1 MRRILTVLAL
11 LGAVLLS
18 ACLPVTSK
26 VPAGT
31 TVGFKVDPDLLGTWR
46 AQNADKKENE
56 NGPAYLHFLRGDD
69 GTMTALLV
77 FPMEKDGSGQW
88 GAYTVRAAQLG
99 ANHVLNA
106 IEISTNGKPS
116 DSPMSQASILILTR
130 NDAHGHVLLYL
141 MDERAAAAA
150 IKSGEIAGDV
160 EQGSSG
166 DVHITADAAALD
178 KFMATPKAAALF
190 KEPLLTLTRLP
201 PLSRMP

>member
-1 MRRILTVLAL
+1 MRRFLTLFAL
-11 LGAVLLS
+11 LGAVVLS
-18 ACLPVTSK
+18 ACLPVTSR

-31 TVGFKVDPDLLGTWR
+31 TVGFKVDPNLLGTWK
-46 AQNADKKENE
+46 AQNADRKENG
-56 NGPAYLHFLRGDD
+56 NGPAYLHFLRGEN

-88 GAYTVRAAQLG
+88 GAYTVRAAQLA

-106 IEISTNGKPS
+106 IEVSTNGKAS
-116 DSPMSQASILILTR
+116 DSPMSQASILLLAR
-130 NDAHGHVLLYL
+130 NDGRGHELLYL
-141 MDERAAAAA
+141 MDEQAAAAA
-150 IKSGEIAGDV
+150 IESGEIAGDV

-190 KEPLLTLTRLP
+190 KEPLLILTRLP
-201 PLSRMP
+201 PLR